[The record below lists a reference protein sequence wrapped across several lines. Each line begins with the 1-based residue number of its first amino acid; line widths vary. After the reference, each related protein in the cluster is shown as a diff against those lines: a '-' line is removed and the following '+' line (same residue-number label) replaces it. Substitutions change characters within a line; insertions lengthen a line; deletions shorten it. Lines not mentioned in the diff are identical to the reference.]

1 MAVLVVERQNRVV
14 TVTPFTIDVPQAEL
28 DGLLDRLARTRRT
41 PREVHDWSRGTQT
54 DALDALLA
62 HWAGSYHWR
71 AAERRLNG
79 FGPNGE
85 ELGRRHVMVDVAGQ
99 QIHAMLAGTPGA
111 TPLLLIHGWPDGF
124 WRFEAALPF
133 LAERFEIVV
142 PSVPGYGF
150 SARPSEP
157 TGPAAVGDLLVG
169 VMSALGH
176 ERFGVHGGDIGSTI
190 AEPLALRHP
199 DRVLGLHLGDVP
211 FHRARALAPDELT
224 DEERPWLARFAQ
236 WEADES
242 AYSRL
247 QRTKPQTLA
256 VSLDD
261 SPAGLAAWI
270 LEKFHGWSE
279 SIDSFTFD
287 DLCTNLTVYWVTATA
302 GSSVHYYYD
311 NAHSQLSSQFVATP
325 TAFAQFPFDIAPG
338 PRSAVERWFN
348 VQRYTEFERG
358 GHFGPWENPEPWAA
372 DVIAF
377 FDEVQ

>member
-1 MAVLVVERQNRVV
+1 M
-14 TVTPFTIDVPQAEL
+14 TITPFTIDVPQSDL
-28 DGLLDRLARTRRT
+28 DDLLERLARTRRT

-85 ELGRRHVMVDVAGQ
+85 QLADRRRHVMVEVDGQ
-99 QIHAMLAGTPGA
+99 RIHAMLAGTPGA

-124 WRFEAALPF
+124 WRFEQALPL
-133 LAERFEIVV
+133 LAERFELVV

-169 VMSALGH
+169 LMAALGFGGQGQS
-176 ERFGVHGGDIGSTI
+176 RFGVHGGDIGSTI
-190 AEPLALRHP
+190 GEQLALRHP

-211 FHRARALAPDELT
+211 FHRPRALAPEELT
-224 DEERPWLARFAQ
+224 AEEKPWLAGFAE
-236 WEADES
+236 WEANES

-279 SIDSFTFD
+279 SFDSFTLD
-287 DLCTNLTVYWVTATA
+287 DVCTNLTVYWVTRTA

-311 NAHSQLSSQFVATP
+311 NAHSELSKEFVTTP

-338 PRSAVERWFN
+338 PRASVERWFN
-348 VQRYTEFERG
+348 VQRFTEFEHG
-358 GHFGPWENPEPWAA
+358 GHFGPWEQPEPWAT

-377 FDEVQ
+377 FDELGA